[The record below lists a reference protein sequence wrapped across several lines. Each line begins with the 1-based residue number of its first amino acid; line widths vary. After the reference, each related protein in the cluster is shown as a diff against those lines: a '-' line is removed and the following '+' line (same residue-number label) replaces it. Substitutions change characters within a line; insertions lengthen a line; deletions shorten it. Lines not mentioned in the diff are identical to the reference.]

1 MVLFRGMEL
10 INHCRTTKCHG
21 EIKPYQMKLMLT
33 PVEIRMDKYHFV
45 NNCSEDSGSYFLRL
59 FISSKFAKK

>member
-1 MVLFRGMEL
+1 MVLFCRMEL
-10 INHCRTTKCHG
+10 INHCLITKYHG
-21 EIKPYQMKLMLT
+21 EIKPYQMKLKLT

-45 NNCSEDSGSYFLRL
+45 NNCSEDTGSYFPRL